1 MEKLKSLK
9 EVELEVEKEDKLILF
24 ISQDNCGKCAVL
36 EFGVPSYMQALELD
50 IPVVSINIDH
60 LEEGREAASSYYD
73 ITSTPTLIAFKG
85 GEKVGRQNSVDGIQ
99 QLDAL
104 VKDLGIELG

>member
-1 MEKLKSLK
+1 MEELKSLK
-9 EVELEVEKEDKLILF
+9 ELELEIGKKDNLILF

-60 LEEGREAASSYYD
+60 LEEGREAATSYYD
-73 ITSTPTLIAFKG
+73 ITSTPTLLAFKD
-85 GEKVGRQNSVDGIQ
+85 GEQVGRQNSVDGIQ

-104 VKDLGIELG
+104 VKDLGIGLG